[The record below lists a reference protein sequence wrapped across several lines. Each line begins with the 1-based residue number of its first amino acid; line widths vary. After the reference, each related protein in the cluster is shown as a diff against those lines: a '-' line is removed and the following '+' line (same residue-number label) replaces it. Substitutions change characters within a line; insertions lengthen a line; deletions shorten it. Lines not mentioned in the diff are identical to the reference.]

1 MCRMMFL
8 KGRSR
13 RIIRCL
19 SEPFESVCRA
29 GFGKRFNWQPEV
41 SSEPVGRNGV
51 HVRHDTMG
59 TASRFWMFMA
69 LKQMRKR
76 RMCDALLCH
85 LPPAEWR
92 VARASTSPQLVPVLF
107 MPAPD
112 IADKCPLP
120 VGWRTGGIRVYPAFE
135 LRMEIVEIPTRAF

>member
-1 MCRMMFL
+1 MCRMLFL
-8 KGRSR
+8 KGRSHK
-13 RIIRCL
+13 IIRCS

-29 GFGKRFNWQPEV
+29 VFAKRFNWLCGV
-41 SSEPVGRNGV
+41 SSEPVGMNGV
-51 HVRHDTMG
+51 RVQHDTMG
-59 TASRFWMFMA
+59 TASRFWMLMA
-69 LKQMRKR
+69 LEKMRKR

-85 LPPAEWR
+85 LPRADWR

-120 VGWRTGGIRVYPAFE
+120 VGRRTGGIRVHPGFE
-135 LRMEIVEIPTRAF
+135 LRMQVIEVPSWAF